1 MFVAVLSLD
10 SRRIAN
16 NCADLIY
23 CIKFRKDE
31 ESEEVQESLLF
42 LFMNNCYA
50 PFLMHKF
57 VRVIVVR
64 LISVRYVRVFKFI
77 SFL

>member
-10 SRRIAN
+10 SRRIADN
-16 NCADLIY
+16 RADLVY

-42 LFMNNCYA
+42 LFMSHCYA
-50 PFLMHKF
+50 PFLLHKF
-57 VRVIVVR
+57 VRVVVVWFT
-64 LISVRYVRVFKFI
+64 SVCSIRVF
-77 SFL
+77 